1 MSVKGI
7 LQQIHDEADHIVG
20 MDRLVESMVLVDARE
35 IKRLA
40 KRALKEF
47 DDKKKGSTM
56 NLYQITS
63 PNLGTASFI
72 VRADAPKQAS
82 QIARDV
88 IEENRMTND
97 ESYIVQVTELCPP
110 ENNEAGYCYPINN
123 TKTYIYKQ

>member
-1 MSVKGI
+1 MSIKEI

-20 MDRLVESMVLVDARE
+20 MDRLVESMVLADARE

-47 DDKKKGSTM
+47 DDKKKGPTM

-63 PNLGTASFI
+63 PNMGTASFI
-72 VRADAPKQAS
+72 VKAKTPKQAS

-88 IEENRMTND
+88 IEENRMINGV
-97 ESYIVQVTELCPP
+97 SYIVQVTELGQPDNGG
-110 ENNEAGYCYPINN
+110 EGYCYPINN
-123 TKTYIYKQ
+123 TKTYTYKK